1 MKAIE
6 YKIEAITNLHVG
18 NGEVNFGVVDKLIQK
33 DAATGYPVI
42 NASSLK
48 GAFRE
53 HLEQQ
58 SVNENLLCD
67 IFGSKPNDADKRDA
81 GKFRFFDANLL
92 SMPVRGD
99 KVPFVMATCPRLV
112 NDYINKR
119 KLFKRPLE
127 NEVVKRWCEIL
138 QKTKK
143 GTPMVFEKDL
153 KDIKRT
159 PPIAVT
165 PCTPMVFEKDLE
177 GMLIEDFKEATIME
191 GKLDTNDFCQLIGSP
206 AVLFS
211 DEDFCTL
218 CNDDHLPVIARNNL
232 TEGHENL
239 WYEQVLPRFSR
250 LYFYVLAPE
259 ELCGQFHES
268 ITSGLVQIGANAT
281 VGYGYCELTQQV

>member
-53 HLEQQ
+53 HLEQK

-99 KVPFVMATCPRLV
+99 KVPFVMATCPRLI
-112 NDYINKR
+112 NDYIIKR

-143 GTPMVFEKDL
+143 GTPMVFKKDL
-153 KDIKRT
+153 KGI
-159 PPIAVT
+159 
-165 PCTPMVFEKDLE
+165 
-177 GMLIEDFKEATIME
+177 LIEDFKEAIIME

-218 CNDDHLPVIARNNL
+218 CSDDHLPVIARNNL

-239 WYEQVLPRFSR
+239 WYEQVLPRFSC

-259 ELCGQFHES
+259 ELCGQFNES

-281 VGYGYCELTQQV
+281 VGYGYCNLTQQV